1 MIDETATI
9 PDTSTSGEPGQQ
21 AEAAGVAAP
30 KKKRGKAGAKAA
42 AAAIEGRIGY
52 KFSDPA
58 LLTTAF
64 THVSA
69 LKPATKS
76 TGTTAL
82 TITSNSWVARKSVSN
97 HLPLHIQSSSK
108 GLLSF

>member
-1 MIDETATI
+1 MNDETATI

-58 LLTTAF
+58 QR
-64 THVSA
+64 
-69 LKPATKS
+69 S
-76 TGTTAL
+76 TPWPQG
-82 TITSNSWVARKSVSN
+82 SSV
-97 HLPLHIQSSSK
+97 
-108 GLLSF
+108 